1 MADIKKKTTN
11 GKEITIVEDGRED
24 LRNFLDEAQEIE
36 QLDESG
42 QKKALE
48 EIFGSEEQNS
58 DKKKEDG
65 KQGREQ
71 KEGEGEAQAPPPR
84 QAEAAEKF
92 QKTYESRTT
101 NSARANSDVA
111 LAMAVAC
118 QAAEEAAADSPC
130 YVVHGAKAMCSMGSR
145 QARLVV
151 PLDYGVL
158 LKEKPQMVID
168 DYRAPTNVKCFGNC
182 FSAENPNMKEE
193 AVNAANQY
201 NQSKPQTFWGKVKA
215 LFVKPKEVEEVS
227 DELKAACICE
237 CTPLFVEPWMDGAEK
252 NQIDE
257 KEALI
262 QTGILVC
269 EYGGI
274 VRIMDNGQDG

>member
-101 NSARANSDVA
+101 NSARANS
-111 LAMAVAC
+111 
-118 QAAEEAAADSPC
+118 
-130 YVVHGAKAMCSMGSR
+130 
-145 QARLVV
+145 
-151 PLDYGVL
+151 
-158 LKEKPQMVID
+158 
-168 DYRAPTNVKCFGNC
+168 
-182 FSAENPNMKEE
+182 
-193 AVNAANQY
+193 
-201 NQSKPQTFWGKVKA
+201 
-215 LFVKPKEVEEVS
+215 
-227 DELKAACICE
+227 
-237 CTPLFVEPWMDGAEK
+237 
-252 NQIDE
+252 
-257 KEALI
+257 
-262 QTGILVC
+262 
-269 EYGGI
+269 
-274 VRIMDNGQDG
+274 